1 LVIGNDG
8 EINVNDNEKEID
20 ILENYKELKEEI
32 VNENTDN
39 G

>member
-1 LVIGNDG
+1 LVIGNNK

-39 G
+39 S